1 MFKIMFELIKEE
13 TVLKDKILLWFLNLI
28 IILGFVLCFLLI
40 FDDFIVSKIIGLM
53 GLIAY
58 VFIEGYAWATD
69 F

>member
-1 MFKIMFELIKEE
+1 MFKLMFELIKEE

-53 GLIAY
+53 ELIAY

>member
-13 TVLKDKILLWFLNLI
+13 TVLKDKILLWFLNSI

-53 GLIAY
+53 VLIVY
-58 VFIEGYAWATD
+58 VFIEGYAWGTD